1 MTAIRDEKIIILVI
15 EKSMLIVWEVH
26 VAGGHWDGA
35 FRQIRSG
42 SLGTIGRVGTEMD
55 TSVVISHV
63 LFNKAPAP
71 PKPPRSSHPAERTH
85 ISIACVCV
93 CNFQFSPQPKIAT
106 KTFSVTVCI
115 YRPCFSTLMKF

>member
-1 MTAIRDEKIIILVI
+1 MTAIRDEKIILVI

-35 FRQIRSG
+35 FRQIHSG

-71 PKPPRSSHPAERTH
+71 PKSPRSSHPAERTH
-85 ISIACVCV
+85 ISIVCVCV
-93 CNFQFSPQPKIAT
+93 CVISSLVLNPRSQQ
-106 KTFSVTVCI
+106 
-115 YRPCFSTLMKF
+115 RPLVSQSAFTDHVFPPS